1 MKIDKLKAGYRKK
14 IIINEFSLEISRGE
28 VVSLIGPNG
37 GGKSTL
43 LKSISGQINPL
54 SGSVYI
60 GKEDIRNISLRKLSK
75 RMSIIT
81 TERVRTQHMTCRD
94 VVLSGRLP
102 YSDSFGLFNDTDKK
116 AADNAMELMKIGD
129 LSEESY
135 EELSDGQKQRALIAR
150 AICQEPQY
158 MIMDE
163 PTSYLDIRYKLE
175 LMEVLRKLSSEGM
188 TIITSLHEP
197 QIALKISDRL
207 LLVHDDGNIQTVT
220 PDEVLRGGLIK
231 DLYGLTD
238 NMYETVKKTLAM

>member
-14 IIINEFSLEISRGE
+14 IIINEFSVEIEKGE
-28 VVSLIGPNG
+28 IISLIGPNG

-54 SGSVYI
+54 SGSVFI
-60 GKEDIRNISLRKLSK
+60 GKEDIRNIPLRKLSK

-102 YSDSFGLFNDTDKK
+102 YSDSFGLFNDTDQK
-116 AADNAMELMKIGD
+116 AADNAMELMKISD

-150 AICQEPQY
+150 AICQEPEY

-163 PTSYLDIRYKLE
+163 PTSYLDIRHKLE
-175 LMEVLRKLSSEGM
+175 LMEVLRKLSSDGM
-188 TIITSLHEP
+188 TVIASLHEP
-197 QIALKISDRL
+197 QLALRISNRL
-207 LLVHDDGNIQTVT
+207 LLVQDNGNILIAT
-220 PDEVLRGGLIK
+220 PDEVLRTGVIK

-238 NMYETVKKTLAM
+238 EMYETVKKTFI

>member
-1 MKIDKLKAGYRKK
+1 MKIDRLKAGYRKK
-14 IIINEFSLEISRGE
+14 IIINEFSLEIDKGE
-28 VVSLIGPNG
+28 IISLIGPNG

-60 GKEDIRNISLRKLSK
+60 GKEDIRNISLKKLSK

-102 YSDSFGLFNDTDKK
+102 YSDSFGLFNDTDQR
-116 AADNAMELMKIGD
+116 AADKAMELMKISK
-129 LSEESY
+129 LSDESY

-150 AICQEPQY
+150 AICQEPEY

-188 TIITSLHEP
+188 TMIASLHEP
-197 QIALKISDRL
+197 QLALSISDRL
-207 LLVHDDGNIQTVT
+207 LLVHEDGNIQVSA
-220 PDEVLRGGLIK
+220 PDEVIQTGLIK

-238 NMYETVKKTLAM
+238 EMYETVKKTFI

>member
-1 MKIDKLKAGYRKK
+1 MKIDKLKTGYRKK
-14 IIINEFSLEISRGE
+14 IIINEFSVEIEKGE
-28 VVSLIGPNG
+28 IISLIGPNG

-54 SGSVYI
+54 SGSVFI
-60 GKEDIRNISLRKLSK
+60 GKENIRNIPLRKLSK

-102 YSDSFGLFNDTDKK
+102 YSDSFGLFNDTDQK
-116 AADNAMELMKIGD
+116 AANNAMELMKISD

-150 AICQEPQY
+150 AICQEPEY

-163 PTSYLDIRYKLE
+163 PTSYLDIRHKLE
-175 LMEVLRKLSSEGM
+175 LMEVLRKLSSDGM
-188 TIITSLHEP
+188 TVIASLHEP
-197 QIALKISDRL
+197 QLALRISNRL
-207 LLVHDDGNIQTVT
+207 LLVHDNGNIRIST
-220 PDEVLRGGLIK
+220 PDEVLRTGAIK

-238 NMYETVKKTLAM
+238 EMYETVKKTFI